1 MLVQLVGMQEEESQR
16 RQQEL
21 SEDIAL
27 KVGGR
32 VYDILRHCMSNK
44 KMYIFLPED
53 IALKVVFSV
62 SYAFHNHLLHLYHF
76 DGQEEAETIDQQ
88 CHVLRETPGTRR
100 LLVGVE
106 TVMMMTFLLL
116 FLW

>member
-32 VYDILRHCMSNK
+32 VYDILRLCMSNK
-44 KMYIFLPED
+44 KMYIFLTED
-53 IALKVVFSV
+53 IALKCVICFS
-62 SYAFHNHLLHLYHF
+62 
-76 DGQEEAETIDQQ
+76 
-88 CHVLRETPGTRR
+88 
-100 LLVGVE
+100 
-106 TVMMMTFLLL
+106 
-116 FLW
+116 